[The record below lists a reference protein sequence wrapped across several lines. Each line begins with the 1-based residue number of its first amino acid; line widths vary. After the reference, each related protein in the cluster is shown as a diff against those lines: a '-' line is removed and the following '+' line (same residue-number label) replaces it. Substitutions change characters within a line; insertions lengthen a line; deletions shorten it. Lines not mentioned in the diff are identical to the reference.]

1 MNMYKITYNNSK
13 NRIYVTVEGSLT
25 IEEVPQYIKEFMAT
39 VDKTKPGFTVCVD
52 NTKAKLN
59 TPEVAEKLIEA
70 RDYSVSKG
78 LRNSAMVVD
87 GVTFKMQMKRL
98 FKDLGNVFESLE
110 DADKFLDTA
119 PDFKEQ
125 MK

>member
-1 MNMYKITYNNSK
+1 MYKITFDNAK
-13 NRIYVTVEGSLT
+13 NRVYVTVQGSLT
-25 IEEVPQYIKEFMAT
+25 IEEVPQYLKDFKAA

-59 TPEVAEKLIEA
+59 TPEVAERLIEA
-70 RDYSVSKG
+70 RDYSISKG
-78 LRNSAMVVD
+78 LKNSAMVVD

-98 FKDLGNVFESLE
+98 FKDLGNVFETME
-110 DADKFLDTA
+110 EADKFLDAA
-119 PDFKEQ
+119 PDFREQ